1 MSSSPASVPDVPDD
15 PAMDTVADWL
25 VFDGA
30 ITIDYGQFYF
40 QSTDYDGENV
50 FEDAFVGQSNGLC
63 GAAKDRRLVFITGPN
78 VGDPPLRV
86 ERHTSEPVV
95 DDQWEDVVE
104 ASLTLPRPTTYHV
117 VECMGEG
124 IGRPVLL
131 TAGSYRF
138 RYSASGMDEAQPG
151 VTDDPDRYLV
161 QFWPAPAAP
170 DRVVK
175 ETTRSAAYWRKNFAD
190 S

>member
-1 MSSSPASVPDVPDD
+1 MSSTPASVPDVPDD
-15 PAMDTVADWL
+15 LAVDAVADWV
-25 VFDGA
+25 VFDGT

-40 QSTDYDGENV
+40 QSSDYDGEDA

-63 GAAKDRRLVFITGPN
+63 GAAKDSRLVFVTGPN

-95 DDQWEDVVE
+95 DDRWEDIVE

-117 VECMGEG
+117 VEWMGERV
-124 IGRPVLL
+124 GRPVPLV
-131 TAGSYRF
+131 AGSYRF
-138 RYSASGMDEAQPG
+138 RYNASGMDEAIPG
-151 VTDDPDRYLV
+151 ITDDADRYLV

-170 DRVVK
+170 DRVVT
-175 ETTRSAAYWRKNFAD
+175 EGSRSAAYWRTYF
-190 S
+190 SGS